1 MDDDDDNDDSVV
13 VVFSFACALLCTPS
27 AANLRRAA
35 L

>member
-1 MDDDDDNDDSVV
+1 MMDDDDDNDDSVV

-27 AANLRRAA
+27 ARPRAA